1 MTPELRAVVE
11 ELDEHRR
18 RFEQFCRSL
27 SDEQLDRPVPP
38 STWLVR
44 DFIAHLAT
52 IDGPV
57 TEMLRTIREGRDPG
71 VRDGDGNRFDVD
83 GWNDRQVERR
93 RSRSV
98 EELLAEAAERRAV
111 LKEQLTALTAENL
124 ASTMKFGGDSK
135 RPPADIQLLRYLRGW
150 CKHDPIH
157 VADMLRALPEARI
170 PEVEQWLDDP
180 VIAGYQ
186 AMMNR

>member
-57 TEMLRTIREGRDPG
+57 TEMLRTIREGRERG

-83 GWNDRQVERR
+83 GGNDRQVERR